1 MTRSPTDMAALAA
14 RAKTKVKATARGWS
28 LLSREEIEA
37 LAFVVDLFLEDAAL
51 PVAPAKAEP
60 QVISTL

>member
-1 MTRSPTDMAALAA
+1 MTRSPADMAALAA

-37 LAFVVDLFLEDAAL
+37 LAFIADLMLEDAGL
-51 PVAPAKAEP
+51 PAAPAQP
-60 QVISTL
+60 QPTVISEL